1 MYVALFVAYVVS
13 HCFLLNLVLSC
24 PRQIKA
30 NTITSVVEVLL
41 CSLYMQNRVSQVTF
55 SNAQQINF
63 IVHLVF
69 IVSDSMPSGDEGET
83 ARVFLHNVKEQQNFC
98 GLFSPLQVV
107 YISEDPT
114 MFLTRFAVPL
124 FKITGLFMN
133 NYEML

>member
-69 IVSDSMPSGDEGET
+69 IVSDSMQRGDEET
-83 ARVFLHNVKEQQNFC
+83 KLRLFLHNVKEQQNSC
-98 GLFSPLQVV
+98 GLFSPVQV
-107 YISEDPT
+107 I
-114 MFLTRFAVPL
+114 
-124 FKITGLFMN
+124 
-133 NYEML
+133 